1 MPSAVITATG
11 SYLPPRIVP
20 NSDFLAHRFFGPDGK
35 LLERPNPAIVA
46 KLEEITGIGERRYAT
61 EEMTTSDLSLAA
73 AQRALEGVDRE
84 SLDYLI
90 VAHNFGDVTAVTQRT
105 DQVPNIASRVKQR
118 LGIENPYTVAY
129 DLPFGCPG
137 WLLAL
142 IQANYFIRSGDA
154 KRALV
159 IGVELVSRVVDPHDM
174 DCMIF
179 ADGAGA
185 AVLEAC
191 GGDETGGGPN
201 GETVGILAH
210 ATRSDTLAHG
220 QLLRMGPSYNP
231 ERPEE
236 ELWVKMDGH
245 KIYKYAVRTVPQLA
259 KEVLDRAGFTLTD
272 VDKVLIHQ
280 ANEKM
285 DTAILNRLG
294 SLYGVKDL
302 PADIM
307 PMTIGWAGNSSVAT
321 LPTMLDLIR
330 REELPPHKIQS
341 GDLLLFASVGAG
353 MHISC
358 ILYREP

>member
-1 MPSAVITATG
+1 MPNAIITATG
-11 SYLPPRIVP
+11 SFLPPREVP
-20 NSDFLAHRFFGPDGK
+20 NSVFLSHRFFGADGK
-35 LLERPNPAIVA
+35 LQERANPAIVA
-46 KLEEITGIGERRYAT
+46 KLEEITGIRARRYAS
-61 EEMTTSDLSLAA
+61 EAMTTSDLALAA
-73 AQRALEGVDRE
+73 AERALEGVDRE
-84 SLDYLI
+84 RLDYLI
-90 VAHNFGDVTAVTQRT
+90 VAHNFGDVHVSTRRT

-118 LGIENPYTVAY
+118 LRIENPYTVAY

-137 WLLAL
+137 WLLAM

-154 KRALV
+154 RRALV
-159 IGVELVSRVVDPHDM
+159 IGVELASRVVDPHDM

-185 AVLEAC
+185 AILEA
-191 GGDETGGGPN
+191 GEGP
-201 GETVGILAH
+201 GGILAH
-210 ATRSDTLAHG
+210 ATRSDTLIHG

-231 ERPEE
+231 ERPAD

-245 KIYKYAVRTVPQLA
+245 KIYKYAVRTVPQVA
-259 KEVLDRAGFTLTD
+259 RQVLEKAGCTLKD
-272 VDKVLIHQ
+272 VSKVLVHQ

-285 DTAILNRLG
+285 DQAILNRLVALCG
-294 SLYGVKDL
+294 DEDL

-321 LPTMLDLIR
+321 LPTMLDLICR
-330 REELPPHKIQS
+330 RKLPPHQISS

-358 ILYREP
+358 VLYKVP

>member
-1 MPSAVITATG
+1 MPNAIITATG
-11 SYLPPRIVP
+11 SYLPPRVIP
-20 NSDFLAHRFFGPDGK
+20 NSSFLDQRFYGPDGK
-35 LLERPNPAIVA
+35 RLERPNPAIVA
-46 KLEEITGIGERRYAT
+46 KLEEITGIQERRYAT
-61 EEMTTSDLSLAA
+61 AEMTTSDLALAA
-73 AQRALEGVDRE
+73 AERALEGMDRE
-84 SLDYLI
+84 DLDYLI
-90 VAHNFGDVTAVTQRT
+90 VAHNFGDVTSVTQRT

-118 LGIENPYTVAY
+118 LKIENPYTVAY

-142 IQANYFIRSGDA
+142 IQANYFIASGDA
-154 KRALV
+154 HRALV
-159 IGVELVSRVVDPHDM
+159 IGVELISRVVDPHDM

-185 AVLEAC
+185 AVLESSGARKA
-191 GGDETGGGPN
+191 T
-201 GETVGILAH
+201 GILAH

-220 QLLRMGPSYNP
+220 QLLKMGPSYNP
-231 ERPEE
+231 ERGDE

-245 KIYKYAVRTVPQLA
+245 KIYKYAVRTVPQVA
-259 KEVLDRAGFTLTD
+259 KEVLDKAGHTLSD
-272 VDKVLIHQ
+272 VDKVLVHQ

-285 DTAILNRLG
+285 DQAIIKRLG

-302 PADIM
+302 AADIM
-307 PMTIGWAGNSSVAT
+307 PMTINWAGNSSVAT

-330 REELPPHKIQS
+330 RGDLPPHRIES

-358 ILYREP
+358 VLYRVP

>member
-1 MPSAVITATG
+1 MSNAIITATG
-11 SYLPPRIVP
+11 SYLPPRVIP
-20 NSDFLAHRFFGPDGK
+20 NSSFLKQRFFGPDGK
-35 LLERPNPAIVA
+35 RLERPNPAIVA
-46 KLEEITGIGERRYAT
+46 KLEEITGIQERRYAT
-61 EEMTTSDLSLAA
+61 KEMTTSDLALAA
-73 AQRALEGVDRE
+73 AERALDGMDRE
-84 SLDYLI
+84 TLDYLI
-90 VAHNFGDVTAVTQRT
+90 VAHNFGDVTSTTQRT

-118 LGIENPYTVAY
+118 LKIENPYTVAY

-142 IQANYFIRSGDA
+142 VQANYFIASGDA
-154 KRALV
+154 HRALV
-159 IGVELVSRVVDPHDM
+159 IGGELISRVGDPHDM

-185 AVLEAC
+185 AVLESSGNRKAI
-191 GGDETGGGPN
+191 
-201 GETVGILAH
+201 GILAH

-220 QLLRMGPSYNP
+220 QLLKMGPSYNP
-231 ERPEE
+231 ERGEE

-245 KIYKYAVRTVPQLA
+245 KIYKYAVRTVPQVA
-259 KEVLDRAGFTLTD
+259 KEVLDKAGYTLSD
-272 VDKVLIHQ
+272 VDKVLVHQ

-285 DTAILNRLG
+285 DQAIIKRLG

-307 PMTIGWAGNSSVAT
+307 PMTINWAGNSSVAT

-330 REELPPHKIQS
+330 RGDLPPHKIES

-358 ILYREP
+358 VLYREP

>member
-1 MPSAVITATG
+1 MPNTIITATG
-11 SYLPPRIVP
+11 SYLPPRVVP
-20 NSDFLAHRFFGPDGK
+20 NSSFLEQRFFGPDGK
-35 LLERPNPAIVA
+35 RLERSNPDILA
-46 KLEEITGIGERRYAT
+46 KLEEITGIQERRYAT
-61 EEMTTSDLSLAA
+61 EEMTTSDLALAA
-73 AQRALEGVDRE
+73 AERALDGVNREG
-84 SLDYLI
+84 LDYLI
-90 VAHNFGDVTAVTQRT
+90 VAHNFGDITSATQRT

-118 LGIENPYTVAY
+118 LKIENPYTVAY

-142 IQANYFIRSGDA
+142 IQANYFIASGDA
-154 KRALV
+154 RRALV

-185 AVLEAC
+185 AVLEASDATSDKPS
-191 GGDETGGGPN
+191 GM
-201 GETVGILAH
+201 LAH
-210 ATRSDTLAHG
+210 VTRSDTLAHG

-231 ERPEE
+231 ERGKE

-245 KIYKYAVRTVPQLA
+245 KIYKYAVRTVPQVA
-259 KEVLDRAGFTLTD
+259 KEVLDKAGYTLAD
-272 VDKVLIHQ
+272 VDKVLVHQ

-285 DTAILNRLG
+285 DQAIMKRLG
-294 SLYGVKDL
+294 ALYGVENL
-302 PADIM
+302 PENIM

-330 REELPPHKIQS
+330 RGDLPPHKIES

-358 ILYREP
+358 VLYREP

>member
-1 MPSAVITATG
+1 MPNAIITATG
-11 SYLPPRIVP
+11 SYLPPTVVP
-20 NSDFLAHRFFGPDGK
+20 NSAFLDHRFFGPDGR
-35 LLERPNPAIVA
+35 LQQRSNPAIVA
-46 KLEEITGIGERRYAT
+46 KLEEITGIRERRYAT
-61 EEMTTSDLSLAA
+61 PDMTTSDLALAA
-73 AQRALEGVDRE
+73 AERALAGVDRE

-90 VAHNFGDVTAVTQRT
+90 VAHNFGDVSAATGRS

-142 IQANYFIRSGDA
+142 TQADYFIGSGA
-154 KRALV
+154 VRRILT
-159 IGVELVSRVVDPHDM
+159 IGVELITRVVDPHDM

-185 AVLEAC
+185 AVLEAHD
-191 GGDETGGGPN
+191 GSA
-201 GETVGILAH
+201 GILAH
-210 ATRSDTLAHG
+210 ATRSDTLNHA

-231 ERPEE
+231 ERPGD

-245 KIYKYAVRTVPQLA
+245 KIYKYAVRTVPKLA
-259 KEVLDRAGFTLTD
+259 KAVLDKAGYDLAD
-272 VDKVLIHQ
+272 VSKVLIHQ

-285 DTAILNRLG
+285 DQAIVGRLG
-294 SLYGVKDL
+294 SLYGVKEL

-307 PMTIGWAGNSSVAT
+307 PMTINWAGNSSVAT

-330 REELPPHKIQS
+330 RGDLPPHRIDS

-358 ILYREP
+358 VLYREP

>member
-1 MPSAVITATG
+1 MPNAIITTTG
-11 SYLPPRIVP
+11 SYLPPKVVP
-20 NSDFLAHRFFGPDGK
+20 NTAFLDHRFFGPDGH
-35 LLERPNPAIVA
+35 LQERSNPAIVA
-46 KLEEITGIGERRYAT
+46 KLEEITGIEERRYAPP
-61 EEMTTSDLSLAA
+61 EMNTSDLALAA
-73 AQRALEGVDRE
+73 AERALEGVDRE

-90 VAHNFGDVTAVTQRT
+90 VAHNFGDVTTATQRS

-118 LGIENPYTVAY
+118 LGIEDPYTVAY

-142 IQANYFIRSGDA
+142 IQANYFIGSGEA
-154 KRALV
+154 RRALV
-159 IGVELVSRVVDPHDM
+159 IGVELASRVVDPHDM

-185 AVLEAC
+185 AIVEAH
-191 GGDETGGGPN
+191 TGSA
-201 GETVGILAH
+201 GILAH
-210 ATRSDTLAHG
+210 ATRSDTLNHA
-220 QLLRMGPSYNP
+220 QLLKMGPSYNP
-231 ERPEE
+231 ERGDE

-245 KIYKYAVRTVPQLA
+245 KIYKYAVRTVPQVA
-259 KEVLDRAGFTLTD
+259 KVVLDKAGYTLTD
-272 VDKVLIHQ
+272 VSKVLVHQ

-285 DTAILNRLG
+285 DRAIISRLA
-294 SLYGVKDL
+294 SHYGVKNL

-307 PMTIGWAGNSSVAT
+307 PMTINWTGNSSVAT

-330 REELPPHKIQS
+330 RGDLPPHKIES

-358 ILYREP
+358 ILYRVP

>member
-1 MPSAVITATG
+1 MPNAIITATG
-11 SYLPPRIVP
+11 SYLPPRVIP
-20 NSDFLAHRFFGPDGK
+20 NNHFLKQRFFGPDGK
-35 LLERPNPAIVA
+35 RLERPNPAIVS
-46 KLEEITGIGERRYAT
+46 KLEEITGIQERRYAT
-61 EEMTTSDLSLAA
+61 EGMTTSDLALAA
-73 AQRALEGVDRE
+73 AERALEGMSRE
-84 SLDYLI
+84 NFDYLI
-90 VAHNFGDVTAVTQRT
+90 VAHNFGDVTSATQRT

-118 LGIENPYTVAY
+118 LGIKNPYTVAY

-142 IQANYFIRSGDA
+142 IQANYFIASGDA
-154 KRALV
+154 RRALV

-185 AVLEAC
+185 AILESSGNREA
-191 GGDETGGGPN
+191 T
-201 GETVGILAH
+201 GILAH

-220 QLLRMGPSYNP
+220 QLLKMGPSYNP
-231 ERPEE
+231 ERSRE

-245 KIYKYAVRTVPQLA
+245 KIYQSAVRTVPQVA
-259 KEVLDRAGFTLTD
+259 KEVLDKAGHTLAD
-272 VDKVLIHQ
+272 VDKVLVHQ

-285 DTAILNRLG
+285 DQAIIKRLG

-330 REELPPHKIQS
+330 RGDLPPHRIQN

-358 ILYREP
+358 VLYRVP

>member
-1 MPSAVITATG
+1 MPSTVITATG
-11 SYLPPRIVP
+11 SYLPPKVVS
-20 NSDFLAHRFFGPDGK
+20 NSDFLEHRFFGPDGK
-35 LLERPNPAIVA
+35 KLERPNAAIVA
-46 KLEEITGIGERRYAT
+46 KLEEITGIRERRYAT
-61 EEMTTSDLSLAA
+61 YEMTTSDLALAA
-73 AQRALEGVDRE
+73 AERAIEGVDRE

-90 VAHNFGDVTAVTQRT
+90 VAHNFGDVTSRALRT

-118 LGIENPYTVAY
+118 LEIENPYTVAY

-142 IQANYFIRSGDA
+142 IQADYFIRSGDA
-154 KRALV
+154 RRILV
-159 IGVELVSRVVDPHDM
+159 VGVELTSRVVDPHDM

-185 AVLEAC
+185 TILEAH
-191 GGDETGGGPN
+191 EGPD
-201 GETVGILAH
+201 GILAH

-220 QLLRMGPSYNP
+220 QLLKMGPSYNP
-231 ERPEE
+231 ECPDD
-236 ELWVKMDGH
+236 ELWIKMDGH
-245 KIYKYAVRTVPQLA
+245 KIYKYAVRTVPQVA
-259 KEVLDRAGFTLTD
+259 KQVLDKAGYSFTD
-272 VDKVLIHQ
+272 VNMVLVHQ

-285 DTAILNRLG
+285 DQAIISRLA
-294 SLYGVKDL
+294 SLYGVEEV
-302 PADIM
+302 PAGTI

-330 REELPPHKIQS
+330 RGDLPPHKIAS

-358 ILYREP
+358 VLYRVP

>member
-1 MPSAVITATG
+1 MPNTVITATG
-11 SYLPPRIVP
+11 SYLPPGIVP
-20 NSDFLAHRFFGPDGK
+20 NSAFLDHRFFGPDGR
-35 LLERPNPAIVA
+35 LQERPNPAIVA
-46 KLEEITGIGERRYAT
+46 KLEEITGIRERRYAPP
-61 EEMTTSDLSLAA
+61 EMTTSDLALAA
-73 AQRALEGVDRE
+73 AQRALEKVDRE

-90 VAHNFGDVTAVTQRT
+90 VAHNFGDVSVATGRS

-142 IQANYFIRSGDA
+142 IQTHYFIGSGDA
-154 KRALV
+154 RRALV
-159 IGVELVSRVVDPHDM
+159 IGVELMSRVVDPHDM

-185 AVLEAC
+185 AVLESHA
-191 GGDETGGGPN
+191 GSA
-201 GETVGILAH
+201 GILAH
-210 ATRSDTLAHG
+210 ATRSDTLNHA
-220 QLLRMGPSYNP
+220 QLLKMGPSYHP
-231 ERPEE
+231 QRPDD
-236 ELWVKMDGH
+236 ELWLKMDGH
-245 KIYKYAVRTVPQLA
+245 KIYKYAVRTVPQVA
-259 KEVLDRAGFTLTD
+259 KAVLDKAGYTLTD
-272 VDKVLIHQ
+272 VNKVLVHQ

-285 DTAILNRLG
+285 DQAIISRLA
-294 SLYGVKDL
+294 SLYGVAAL
-302 PADIM
+302 PEEIM

-330 REELPPHKIQS
+330 RGDLPPHRIDS

-358 ILYREP
+358 VLYRVP